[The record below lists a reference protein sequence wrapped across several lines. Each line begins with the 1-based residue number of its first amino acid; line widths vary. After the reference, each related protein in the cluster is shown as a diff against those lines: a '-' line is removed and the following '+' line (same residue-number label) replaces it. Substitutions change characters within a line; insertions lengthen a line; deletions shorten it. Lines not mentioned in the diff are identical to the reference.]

1 MRDAAPQGT
10 YKVQA
15 LDRAFAVLD
24 LLGESD
30 TPLGLAQVAASLQLH
45 KSTAHRFLMVLE
57 RHRMVE
63 RTASGKFRLGLRLFD
78 LGNRAIEQYDLRD
91 RAQPHLR
98 RLVAETEETAHLCIL
113 EGAHVIYIDKIE
125 PARSVRM
132 ITRIGASNP
141 VHCTSV
147 GKAMLAFLPEERF
160 ADVLR
165 RIRFERF
172 THRTISTAE
181 ALRAEIEKTR
191 RRGYAVDD
199 EELEEGLRCIA
210 VPVLDAQRLPV
221 AAVSVSGP
229 SFRVTAQKLPSIA
242 NHLLQV
248 RAGNLG
254 GYGLRFQRPRQSRPL
269 VGLGSRRSGRR
280 WRRRP
285 LDLVLFH
292 RVRVRFFLR
301 PRSSAR
307 VAMNLYTQDDRDE
320 KQAAQGAFLSA
331 VGLVSRLVQ

>member
-1 MRDAAPQGT
+1 MREDAPQGT

-30 TPLGLAQVAASLQLH
+30 TPLGLAQVASSLQLH

-63 RTASGKFRLGLRLFD
+63 RTSSGKFRLGLRLFD

-147 GKAMLAFLPEERF
+147 GKAILAFLPEERI
-160 ADVLR
+160 ADILR
-165 RIRFERF
+165 RTRFERF
-172 THRTISTAE
+172 THRTIATPE
-181 ALRAEIEKTR
+181 ALRTEIEKTR

-210 VPVLDAQRLPV
+210 VPLLDAQRQPV
-221 AAVSVSGP
+221 AAVSISGP
-229 SFRVTAQKLPSIA
+229 SFRVTAQKLPAIA
-242 NHLLQV
+242 NQLLQCV
-248 RAGNLG
+248 RGISADM
-254 GYGLRFQRPRQSRPL
+254 GY
-269 VGLGSRRSGRR
+269 V
-280 WRRRP
+280 
-285 LDLVLFH
+285 
-292 RVRVRFFLR
+292 
-301 PRSSAR
+301 SAAR
-307 VAMNLYTQDDRDE
+307 ANRATW
-320 KQAAQGAFLSA
+320 SA
-331 VGLVSRLVQ
+331 

>member
-1 MRDAAPQGT
+1 MRETTPQST

-30 TPLGLAQVAASLQLH
+30 MPLGLAQVASSLQLH

-63 RTASGKFRLGLRLFD
+63 RTGNGKFRLGLRLFD
-78 LGNRAIEQYDLRD
+78 YGNRAIEQYDLRD

-113 EGAHVIYIDKIE
+113 EGARVVYIDKIE

-141 VHCTSV
+141 VYCTSV
-147 GKAMLAFLPEERF
+147 GKAILAFLPEDRI
-160 ADVLR
+160 ADIVR
-165 RIRFERF
+165 RVRFERF
-172 THRTISTAE
+172 THRTISTPE
-181 ALRAEIEKTR
+181 ALRAEIEKTH

-199 EELEEGLRCIA
+199 EEFEEGLRCIA
-210 VPVLDAQRLPV
+210 VPILDAQRLPV

-242 NHLLQV
+242 NHLLQCV
-248 RAGNLG
+248 RGISTDMGYISASRAG
-254 GYGLRFQRPRQSRPL
+254 R
-269 VGLGSRRSGRR
+269 
-280 WRRRP
+280 
-285 LDLVLFH
+285 
-292 RVRVRFFLR
+292 
-301 PRSSAR
+301 
-307 VAMNLYTQDDRDE
+307 
-320 KQAAQGAFLSA
+320 AAWTA
-331 VGLVSRLVQ
+331 

>member
-1 MRDAAPQGT
+1 MRDATPHGT

-24 LLGESD
+24 LLGESE
-30 TPLGLAQVAASLQLH
+30 TPLGLAQVASALQLH

-57 RHRMVE
+57 RHHMVE
-63 RTASGKFRLGLRLFD
+63 RTVSGKFRLGLRLFD
-78 LGNRAIEQYDLRD
+78 FGNRAIEQYDLRD

-113 EGAHVIYIDKIE
+113 EQARVIYIDKIE

-132 ITRIGASNP
+132 ITRVGASNP

-147 GKAMLAFLPEERF
+147 GKAMLAFLPEERA
-160 ADVLR
+160 ADIIR
-165 RIRFERF
+165 RTRFERF
-172 THRTISTAE
+172 TGRTIATAE
-181 ALRAEIEKTR
+181 ALKAEIEKTR

-210 VPVLDAQRLPV
+210 VPVLDAQRQPV

-242 NHLLQV
+242 NHLLQCV
-248 RAGNLG
+248 RGISTDMGFVTPA
-254 GYGLRFQRPRQSRPL
+254 RAQQRAAA
-269 VGLGSRRSGRR
+269 
-280 WRRRP
+280 W
-285 LDLVLFH
+285 
-292 RVRVRFFLR
+292 
-301 PRSSAR
+301 SA
-307 VAMNLYTQDDRDE
+307 
-320 KQAAQGAFLSA
+320 
-331 VGLVSRLVQ
+331 

>member
-1 MRDAAPQGT
+1 MRDETPQGT

-15 LDRAFAVLD
+15 LDRAFSVLD
-24 LLGESD
+24 LLGESE
-30 TPLGLAQVAASLQLH
+30 TPLGLAQVAAALALH

-63 RTASGKFRLGLRLFD
+63 RTGTGKFRLGLRLFD
-78 LGNRAIEQYDLRD
+78 LGNRAIEQYDLRE

-113 EGAHVIYIDKIE
+113 EAARVIYIDKIE

-147 GKAMLAFLPEERF
+147 GKAILAFLPEERIN
-160 ADVLR
+160 DVISR
-165 RIRFERF
+165 TRFERF
-172 THRTISTAE
+172 TPRTIATEE
-181 ALRAEIEKTR
+181 AFRAEIEKTR

-199 EELEEGLRCIA
+199 EELEDGLRCIA

-229 SFRVTAQKLPSIA
+229 SFRVTAQKLPAIA
-242 NHLLQV
+242 NHILQCV
-248 RAGNLG
+248 RGISADMGFVSA
-254 GYGLRFQRPRQSRPL
+254 RR
-269 VGLGSRRSGRR
+269 GSR
-280 WRRRP
+280 
-285 LDLVLFH
+285 
-292 RVRVRFFLR
+292 
-301 PRSSAR
+301 
-307 VAMNLYTQDDRDE
+307 VAV
-320 KQAAQGAFLSA
+320 KA
-331 VGLVSRLVQ
+331 

>member
-1 MRDAAPQGT
+1 MRDGAPQGT
-10 YKVQA
+10 DKVQA
-15 LDRAFAVLD
+15 LDRAFAVLE
-24 LLGESD
+24 LLGESE
-30 TPLGLAQVAASLQLH
+30 TALGLAQVASSLQLH

-57 RHRMVE
+57 RHHVVE
-63 RTASGKFRLGLRLFD
+63 RTSNGKFRLGLRLFD

-113 EGAHVIYIDKIE
+113 EQSHVIYIDKIE
-125 PARSVRM
+125 PTRSVRM

-147 GKAMLAFLPEERF
+147 GKAILAFLPEERINEII
-160 ADVLR
+160 R
-165 RIRFERF
+165 KMRFERF
-172 THRTISTAE
+172 TQRTIASAD

-210 VPVLDAQRLPV
+210 VPLLDAQRMPV

-242 NHLLQV
+242 NHLVHCV
-248 RAGNLG
+248 RGIAQDMGFVSAGRTN
-254 GYGLRFQRPRQSRPL
+254 RA
-269 VGLGSRRSGRR
+269 
-280 WRRRP
+280 W
-285 LDLVLFH
+285 
-292 RVRVRFFLR
+292 
-301 PRSSAR
+301 SA
-307 VAMNLYTQDDRDE
+307 
-320 KQAAQGAFLSA
+320 
-331 VGLVSRLVQ
+331 

>member
-1 MRDAAPQGT
+1 MRDALPHGT

-30 TPLGLAQVAASLQLH
+30 TPLGLAQVASSLQLH

-57 RHRMVE
+57 RHHMVE
-63 RTASGKFRLGLRLFD
+63 RTSGGKFRLGLRLFD
-78 LGNRAIEQYDLRD
+78 FGNKAIEQYDLRD

-113 EGAHVIYIDKIE
+113 EQARVIYLDKIE

-147 GKAMLAFLPEERF
+147 GKAILAFLPEDRA
-160 ADVLR
+160 ADILR
-165 RIRFERF
+165 RVRFERF
-172 THRTISTAE
+172 TGRTILTLD
-181 ALRAEIEKTR
+181 ALRAELDKTR

-199 EELEEGLRCIA
+199 EEFEEVLRCIA
-210 VPVLDAQRLPV
+210 VPLLDAQRQPV

-242 NHLLQV
+242 NHL
-248 RAGNLG
+248 
-254 GYGLRFQRPRQSRPL
+254 
-269 VGLGSRRSGRR
+269 
-280 WRRRP
+280 
-285 LDLVLFH
+285 
-292 RVRVRFFLR
+292 
-301 PRSSAR
+301 
-307 VAMNLYTQDDRDE
+307 
-320 KQAAQGAFLSA
+320 
-331 VGLVSRLVQ
+331 

>member
-1 MRDAAPQGT
+1 MRDATPQGT

-24 LLGESD
+24 LLGESEM
-30 TPLGLAQVAASLQLH
+30 PLGLAQVATSLQLH

-63 RTASGKFRLGLRLFD
+63 RTGNGKFRLGLRLFD
-78 LGNRAIEQYDLRD
+78 YGNRAIEHYDLRD

-113 EGAHVIYIDKIE
+113 EGARVVYIDKIE

-141 VHCTSV
+141 VYCTSV
-147 GKAMLAFLPEERF
+147 GKAMLAFLPEERI

-165 RIRFERF
+165 RTRFERF
-172 THRTISTAE
+172 TPRTISTPE
-181 ALRAEIEKTR
+181 ALRTEIEKTR
-191 RRGYAVDD
+191 RRGYAIDD

-210 VPVLDAQRLPV
+210 VPILDAQRLPV
-221 AAVSVSGP
+221 AAISVSGP

-242 NHLLQV
+242 NHLLQCV
-248 RAGNLG
+248 RGISMDM
-254 GYGLRFQRPRQSRPL
+254 GY
-269 VGLGSRRSGRR
+269 V
-280 WRRRP
+280 
-285 LDLVLFH
+285 
-292 RVRVRFFLR
+292 
-301 PRSSAR
+301 SSAR
-307 VAMNLYTQDDRDE
+307 GGRATW
-320 KQAAQGAFLSA
+320 SA
-331 VGLVSRLVQ
+331 

>member
-1 MRDAAPQGT
+1 MRDTSHQGT

-30 TPLGLAQVAASLQLH
+30 APIGLAQVASSLQLH

-63 RTASGKFRLGLRLFD
+63 RTGNGKFRLGLRLFD
-78 LGNRAIEQYDLRD
+78 YGNRAIEQYDLRE

-98 RLVAETEETAHLCIL
+98 RLVAETEETAHLALL
-113 EGAHVIYIDKIE
+113 EAARVIYIDKIE

-141 VHCTSV
+141 VHSTSV
-147 GKAMLAFLPEERF
+147 GKAILAFLPEER
-160 ADVLR
+160 AAEIVR
-165 RIRFERF
+165 RIRFDRF
-172 THRTISTAE
+172 TSRTIANAE
-181 ALRAEIEKTR
+181 ALRAELEKTH

-199 EELEEGLRCIA
+199 EEFEEGLRCIA

-229 SFRVTAQKLPSIA
+229 SFRVTAQKLPAIA
-242 NHLLQV
+242 NHLLHCV
-248 RAGNLG
+248 RGISVDMGYISAG
-254 GYGLRFQRPRQSRPL
+254 R
-269 VGLGSRRSGRR
+269 GSRI
-280 WRRRP
+280 
-285 LDLVLFH
+285 
-292 RVRVRFFLR
+292 
-301 PRSSAR
+301 
-307 VAMNLYTQDDRDE
+307 
-320 KQAAQGAFLSA
+320 A
-331 VGLVSRLVQ
+331 VPA

>member
-1 MRDAAPQGT
+1 MREATTQGT

-24 LLGESD
+24 LLGESGM
-30 TPLGLAQVAASLQLH
+30 PMGLAQVATSLQLH

-57 RHRMVE
+57 KHRMVE
-63 RTASGKFRLGLRLFD
+63 RTAGGKFRLGLKLFD
-78 LGNRAIEQYDLRD
+78 LGNRAIEQYDLRE

-113 EGAHVIYIDKIE
+113 EGTHVIYIDKIE

-147 GKAMLAFLPEERF
+147 GKAMLAFLPEERIT
-160 ADVLR
+160 DILGR
-165 RIRFERF
+165 LRFERY
-172 THRTISTAE
+172 TNHTISTVE
-181 ALRAEIEKTR
+181 AMRAEIEKTR

-199 EELEEGLRCIA
+199 EEFEEGLRCIA

-229 SFRVTAQKLPSIA
+229 SFRVTAQKLPAIA
-242 NHLLQV
+242 NHLLQCV
-248 RAGNLG
+248 RGISVDMGFVPSGKGN
-254 GYGLRFQRPRQSRPL
+254 R
-269 VGLGSRRSGRR
+269 
-280 WRRRP
+280 
-285 LDLVLFH
+285 
-292 RVRVRFFLR
+292 
-301 PRSSAR
+301 
-307 VAMNLYTQDDRDE
+307 
-320 KQAAQGAFLSA
+320 A
-331 VGLVSRLVQ
+331 VWPA

>member
-1 MRDAAPQGT
+1 MRDTAPQGT

-24 LLGESD
+24 LLGESEV
-30 TPLGLAQVAASLQLH
+30 PLGLAQVASSLQLH

-63 RTASGKFRLGLRLFD
+63 RTTTGKFRLGLRLFD
-78 LGNRAIEQYDLRD
+78 FGNRAIEQYDLRE

-113 EGAHVIYIDKIE
+113 EQSRVIYIDKIE

-132 ITRIGASNP
+132 ITRVGSSNP

-147 GKAMLAFLPEERF
+147 GKAMLAFLPE
-160 ADVLR
+160 D
-165 RIRFERF
+165 RINEIIRKTRFEKF
-172 THRTISTAE
+172 THRTIATAE
-181 ALRAEIEKTR
+181 ALRTEIEKTR

-210 VPVLDAQRLPV
+210 VPLLDAQRQPV
-221 AAVSVSGP
+221 AAISVSGP

-242 NHLLQV
+242 NHLLQCV
-248 RAGNLG
+248 RGISTDMGFTGA
-254 GYGLRFQRPRQSRPL
+254 
-269 VGLGSRRSGRR
+269 
-280 WRRRP
+280 
-285 LDLVLFH
+285 
-292 RVRVRFFLR
+292 
-301 PRSSAR
+301 AR
-307 VAMNLYTQDDRDE
+307 VNR
-320 KQAAQGAFLSA
+320 AAAAWSA
-331 VGLVSRLVQ
+331 